1 MNNKMITTEQIKEL
15 RDKTGVSVM
24 QCKKALEEA
33 GGDMDKAVIILRK
46 KGSDIASKKSDR
58 TLGSGRIASYI
69 HGNGSVGSLVELW
82 SETDF
87 VSKNDEFYALAH
99 DIAMQVAATNPTYL
113 KKEDVTEEEKKKAL
127 EVFEKEVAGKPEEIK
142 EKILKGKLDS
152 YLADKIL
159 LEQPF
164 VKDGSLK
171 IKDLIESAIQ
181 KFGEKIE
188 IARFSRFSV
197 LEK

>member
-1 MNNKMITTEQIKEL
+1 MITTEQIKQL

-33 GGDMDKAVIILRK
+33 SGDMDKSLIILRK

-58 TLGSGRIASYI
+58 VLGSGRIASYI
-69 HGNGSVGSLVELW
+69 HGNGSVGSLVELS

-99 DIAMQVAATNPTYL
+99 NIAMQVVATNPTYL
-113 KKEDVTEEEKKKAL
+113 KTGDVTEEEKKKAV
-127 EVFEKEVAGKPEEIK
+127 EVFEKEVVGKPEDIK
-142 EKILKGKLDS
+142 EKIIKGKLDS
-152 YLADKIL
+152 YFADRIL
-159 LEQPF
+159 LEQF
-164 VKDGSLK
+164 FIKDGNIK

-188 IARFSRFSV
+188 VARFARFSV

>member
-1 MNNKMITTEQIKEL
+1 MITTEQIKQL

-33 GGDMDKAVIILRK
+33 GGDMDKALIILRK

-69 HGNGSVGSLVELW
+69 HGNGAVGSLVELS

-87 VSKNDEFYALAH
+87 VSKNDEFYALAYN
-99 DIAMQVAATNPTYL
+99 IAMQVVATNPAYL
-113 KKEDVTEEEKKKAL
+113 KAGDVTEEEKKKAT
-127 EVFEKEVAGKPEEIK
+127 EVFEKEVVGKPEDIK
-142 EKILKGKLDS
+142 EKIIKGKLDS
-152 YLADKIL
+152 YFADKIL

-164 VKDGSLK
+164 IKDGNIK

-188 IARFSRFSV
+188 VARFARFSA

>member
-1 MNNKMITTEQIKEL
+1 MITTEQIKEL

-33 GGDMDKAVIILRK
+33 GGDMDKAMIILRK

-99 DIAMQVAATNPTYL
+99 DIAMQVAATNPVYL
-113 KKEDVTEEEKKKAL
+113 RKEDVTEEEKKKVR
-127 EVFEKEVAGKPEEIK
+127 EVFEKEVVGKPEAIK
-142 EKILKGKLDS
+142 DKILKGKMDS
-152 YLADKIL
+152 YLDDKVL
-159 LEQPF
+159 LEQMF
-164 VKDGSLK
+164 IKDGNIK
-171 IKDLIESAIQ
+171 IKGLIESAVQ

-188 IARFSRFSV
+188 IGKFVRFSV
-197 LEK
+197 FEK

>member
-1 MNNKMITTEQIKEL
+1 MITTEQIKEL

-24 QCKKALEEA
+24 QCKKALEDA
-33 GGDMDKAVIILRK
+33 GGDMDKAIIFLRK

-58 TLGSGRIASYI
+58 TLGSGRVASYV
-69 HGNGSVGSLVELW
+69 HSNGSVGSLVELS

-99 DIAMQVAATNPTYL
+99 DIAMQIAATNPTYL
-113 KKEDVTEEEKKKAL
+113 KKEDVTDEEKKKAL
-127 EVFEKEVAGKPEEIK
+127 DVFEKEVVGKPDNIK
-142 EKILKGKLDS
+142 DKILAGKLDS
-152 YLADKIL
+152 YLSDKIL

-164 VKDGSLK
+164 IKNGDLK
-171 IKDLIESAIQ
+171 IKNLIESAIQ

-188 IARFSRFSV
+188 VARFVRFSV

>member
-1 MNNKMITTEQIKEL
+1 MITTEQIKQL

-33 GGDMDKAVIILRK
+33 GGDMDKALIILRK

-69 HGNGSVGSLVELW
+69 HGNGAVGSLVELS

-87 VSKNDEFYALAH
+87 VSKNDEFYALAYN
-99 DIAMQVAATNPTYL
+99 IAMQIVATNPAYL
-113 KKEDVTEEEKKKAL
+113 KAGDVTEEEKKKAT
-127 EVFEKEVAGKPEEIK
+127 EVFEKEVVGKPEDIK
-142 EKILKGKLDS
+142 EKIIKGKLDS
-152 YLADKIL
+152 YFADKIL

-164 VKDGSLK
+164 IKDGNIK

-188 IARFSRFSV
+188 VARFARFSA

>member
-1 MNNKMITTEQIKEL
+1 
-15 RDKTGVSVM
+15 M

-33 GGDMDKAVIILRK
+33 EGNMDKAIIILRK

-58 TLGSGRIASYI
+58 LLGSGRIASYV
-69 HGNGSVGSLVELW
+69 HGNGTVGSLVELW

-87 VSKNDEFYALAH
+87 VSKNDEFYALAY
-99 DIAMQVAATNPTYL
+99 DIAMQVAATNPSYL
-113 KKEDVTEEEKKKAL
+113 KMDDVTEEEKKRAL
-127 EVFEKEVAGKPEEIK
+127 EVFEKEVVGKPEDMK

-159 LEQPF
+159 LEQSF
-164 VKDGSLK
+164 IKDGNMK

-188 IARFSRFSV
+188 VGRFARFSV

>member
-1 MNNKMITTEQIKEL
+1 MITTEQIKQL

-33 GGDMDKAVIILRK
+33 GGDMDKSLIILRK

-58 TLGSGRIASYI
+58 VLGSGRIASYI
-69 HGNGSVGSLVELW
+69 HGNGAVGSLVELS

-87 VSKNDEFYALAH
+87 VSKNDEFYALAYN
-99 DIAMQVAATNPTYL
+99 IAMQVAATNPTYL
-113 KKEDVTEEEKKKAL
+113 KASDVTEDEKKKAV
-127 EVFEKEVAGKPEEIK
+127 EVFEKEVVGKPEDIK
-142 EKILKGKLDS
+142 EKIIKGKLDS
-152 YLADKIL
+152 YFADKIL
-159 LEQPF
+159 LEQSF
-164 VKDGSLK
+164 IKDGNVK

-188 IARFSRFSV
+188 VARFARFSA

>member
-1 MNNKMITTEQIKEL
+1 MITTELIKEL

-33 GGDMDKAVIILRK
+33 GGAMDKALIILRK

-69 HGNGSVGSLVELW
+69 HGNGSVGSIVELL

-87 VSKNDEFYALAH
+87 VSNNEEFFTLAH
-99 DIAMQVAATNPTYL
+99 NIAMQVAASNPTYL
-113 KKEDVTEEEKKKAL
+113 KADDVTDEEKKKVL
-127 EVFEKEVAGKPEEIK
+127 EVLEKEVEGKPDNIK
-142 EKILKGKLDS
+142 DKILKGKLDS

-159 LEQPF
+159 LEQSF
-164 VKDGSLK
+164 IKDGNMK
-171 IKDLIESAIQ
+171 IKDLIETAIQ

-188 IARFSRFSV
+188 VARFARFSV

>member
-1 MNNKMITTEQIKEL
+1 MITIEQIKQL

-33 GGDMDKAVIILRK
+33 DGNMDKALIILRK
-46 KGSDIASKKSDR
+46 KSSDIASKKSDR

-69 HGNGSVGSLVELW
+69 HGKGSVGSLVELW

-87 VSKNDEFYALAH
+87 VSKNDEFDILAH
-99 DIAMQVAATNPTYL
+99 NIAMQVAATNPIYL
-113 KKEDVTEEEKKKAL
+113 KADDVTDEEKEKIL
-127 EVFEKEVAGKPEEIK
+127 EVFEKEVTGKPEDIK
-142 EKILKGKLDS
+142 DKILKGKLDA

-159 LEQPF
+159 SEQTF
-164 VKDGSLK
+164 IKDGNIK

-188 IARFSRFSV
+188 IARFARFSV

>member
-1 MNNKMITTEQIKEL
+1 
-15 RDKTGVSVM
+15 M

-33 GGDMDKAVIILRK
+33 GGDMDKAMIILRK

-99 DIAMQVAATNPTYL
+99 DIAMQVAATNPVYL
-113 KKEDVTEEEKKKAL
+113 RKEDVTEEEKKKVR
-127 EVFEKEVAGKPEEIK
+127 EVFEKEVVGKPEAIK
-142 EKILKGKLDS
+142 DKILKGKMDS
-152 YLADKIL
+152 YLDDKVL
-159 LEQPF
+159 LEQMF
-164 VKDGSLK
+164 IKDGNIK
-171 IKDLIESAIQ
+171 IKGLIESAVQ

-188 IARFSRFSV
+188 IGKFVRFSV
-197 LEK
+197 FEK

>member
-1 MNNKMITTEQIKEL
+1 MITTEQIKEL

-33 GGDMDKAVIILRK
+33 RGDMDKAIIVLRK

-69 HGNGSVGSLVELW
+69 HGNGTVGTLVELS

-99 DIAMQVAATNPTYL
+99 DIAMQIAATNPTYL
-113 KKEDVTEEEKKKAL
+113 KREDVTEEEKNKAM
-127 EVFEKEVAGKPEEIK
+127 EVFEKEVVGKPEAIK
-142 EKILKGKLDS
+142 EKILQGKLDS

-159 LEQPF
+159 LEQIF
-164 VKDGSLK
+164 VKDGNLK

-188 IARFSRFSV
+188 IARFARFSV